1 MSGLSLQTVG
11 FVLQKPP
18 PEDRYQRVLVFS
30 AEQGHLRCFQRLS
43 SRQPAAPLDLFDEL
57 AGTLT
62 SSNQGRTWFFSEVRV
77 LRRFAGIG
85 LSFAALSEASAFV
98 TLLARNATHED
109 SRAAAYAL
117 LGMALQAWSEGR
129 QPAVVSLKA
138 LYSFAR
144 AEGYPVKEDWA
155 AGLRGSD
162 LENARRF
169 LNEPLASL
177 AGIDPDSVA
186 RLLERLRRYLHGHTD
201 IVMDSALS

>member
-1 MSGLSLQTVG
+1 MAGLSLQIAG

-18 PEDRYQRVLVFS
+18 PEDRYQQVLVFS

-43 SRQPAAPLDLFDEL
+43 SRQPSAPLDLFDEV
-57 AGTLT
+57 AATLT

-85 LSFAALSEASAFV
+85 LSFAALSEASGFV
-98 TLLARNATHED
+98 TLLARNPTHED
-109 SRAAAYAL
+109 SRAAAYEL

-129 QPAVVSLKA
+129 QPAIVSLKA

-169 LNEPLASL
+169 LNEPLAAL
-177 AGIDPDSVA
+177 AEIDPDSVA
-186 RLLERLRRYLHGHTD
+186 RLLERLRRYLRGHTD
-201 IVMDSALS
+201 ITMEAE

>member
-1 MSGLSLQTVG
+1 MG

-18 PEDRYQRVLVFS
+18 PEDRFQQVLVFS

-43 SRQPAAPLDLFDEL
+43 SRQPLAALDLFDEV

-77 LRRFAGIG
+77 QRRFAGIG

-117 LGMALQAWSEGR
+117 LGTALQAWSEGAR
-129 QPAVVSLKA
+129 PEIVSLKA

-144 AEGYPVKEDWA
+144 AEGYPVREDWA

-162 LENARRF
+162 LDNARLF
-169 LNEPLASL
+169 LNEPLATL
-177 AGIDPDSVA
+177 GAADPDSVA
-186 RLLERLRRYLHGHTD
+186 RLLESLRRYLRGHTD
-201 IVMDSALS
+201 IAMQEG

>member
-1 MSGLSLQTVG
+1 VAGLSLQFAG

-18 PEDRYQRVLVFS
+18 PDERYQQVLVFS

-43 SRQPAAPLDLFDEL
+43 SRQSAVALDLFDEVE
-57 AGTLT
+57 AMAT

-77 LRRFAGIG
+77 RRRFAGIG

-98 TLLARNATHED
+98 TLLARNPTHED

-117 LGMALQAWSEGR
+117 LGTALQAWSEGAH
-129 QPAVVSLKA
+129 PEIVTLKV

-162 LENARRF
+162 SENARRF
-169 LNEPLASL
+169 LNEPLAAL
-177 AGIDPDSVA
+177 AGSDPDSVA
-186 RLLERLRRYLHGHTD
+186 RLLENLRRYLKGHTD
-201 IVMDSALS
+201 IVMGP